1 MSIDSSYNTKHIK
14 EEHTVKRLYL
24 FLLTALLL
32 LPLLCSCVM
41 TGEDE
46 TLTARVIRI
55 YPDADALLLAPMGLS
70 EGEPPL
76 FLSWE
81 WHEGL
86 TEGDCMVLTY
96 RGGMVEEKSPYLN
109 APVYRPKK
117 TVSVTTDVKRFDN
130 LASVYLDALTDLVTD
145 RGGFGSP
152 KMLSVDL
159 AETSLPENERAAFR
173 LAIEERA
180 GAVPLS
186 LSITELEEAGY
197 LTKDPILE
205 WEDGYVLT
213 VMENDESSS
222 DNKRY
227 FRVRIW
233 RSGMNHISWLDN
245 TTERDENGVWSP
257 YVKGRL
263 RQG

>member
-1 MSIDSSYNTKHIK
+1 M
-14 EEHTVKRLYL
+14 KRLYL

-32 LPLLCSCVM
+32 LPLFCSCVM

-55 YPDADALLLAPMGLS
+55 YPDADALLLAPMGMS

-81 WHEGL
+81 WHEEL
-86 TEGDCMVLTY
+86 SEGDCMVLTY
-96 RGGMVEEKSPYLN
+96 RGGMIEEKSPYLN
-109 APVYRPKK
+109 APIYHPKK
-117 TVSVTTDVKRFDN
+117 TVSMTTDIKRFDN

-159 AETSLPENERAAFR
+159 TETSLPENERAAFR

-180 GAVPLS
+180 GAVPMS
-186 LSITELEEAGY
+186 LSIDELEEAGY
-197 LTKDPILE
+197 LVKAPILT
-205 WEDGYVLT
+205 WEDGYVLS
-213 VMENDESSS
+213 VIENGEESTDTEKS
-222 DNKRY
+222 
-227 FRVRIW
+227 FRVRVW
-233 RSGMNHISWLDN
+233 RSGLNHISWMDN
-245 TTERDENGVWSP
+245 TTERDENGVWSS
-257 YVKGRL
+257 YIKGKL

>member
-1 MSIDSSYNTKHIK
+1 M
-14 EEHTVKRLYL
+14 KRLLL
-24 FLLTALLL
+24 FVLTALLL

-55 YPDADALLLAPMGLS
+55 YPDADALLLAPMGMS

-81 WHEGL
+81 WHEEL
-86 TEGDCMVLTY
+86 SEGDCMVLTY
-96 RGGMVEEKSPYLN
+96 RGGMIEEKSPYLN
-109 APVYRPKK
+109 APIYHPKK
-117 TVSVTTDVKRFDN
+117 TVSMTTDIKRFDN

-159 AETSLPENERAAFR
+159 TETSLPENERAAFR
-173 LAIEERA
+173 LAIEEKA

-186 LSITELEEAGY
+186 LSITELDEAGY
-197 LTKDPILE
+197 LTKDPILT
-205 WEDGYVLT
+205 WEDGYVLS
-213 VMENDESSS
+213 VVENEEK
-222 DNKRY
+222 NTENQKY
-227 FRVRIW
+227 FRVRTW
-233 RSGMNHISWLDN
+233 RSGLYHTSWIDN
-245 TTERDENGVWSP
+245 KTERDENGIWSP
-257 YVKGRL
+257 YVRGEL